1 MSSYQ
6 DRVEAEIA
14 VYAEQEVVHD
24 LPEIYAVWAKGHV
37 MPLLHEVGF
46 DGFWDMYDQAV
57 AEQCARRGSETVT
70 MVSVGAGN
78 GDAEV
83 DLASRLAKMG
93 HENLQ
98 LVLLELNPSMLERA
112 DALAREAGIADRVR
126 TVQADLN
133 TWCAEG
139 PVDVYFANHSLH
151 HVVELEHLFGQIKSS
166 LDPDGVFLINDM
178 IGRNG
183 HQRWPE
189 AVAMVNGIWDQMPER
204 YRRNNYSGEIDT
216 VYPDLDCSGESFEGV
231 RAEDILP
238 LLLKTFHPETYVTF
252 ANIVDPFVD
261 RVYGPNFDINNE
273 SDVAFLEHIAQ
284 LDDAAMELRVLT
296 PTHLVGSFRPS
307 PVQCRYPRGRSPERT
322 VHPASPPIPVTAPA
336 EDPPPA
342 EVHVAA
348 EGSVQPEPA
357 QPPATQTPYPQ
368 LLRASSVKFARRA
381 AGAARR
387 RIFTQR

>member
-14 VYAEQEVVHD
+14 IYAEQDVVHD
-24 LPEIYAVWAKGHV
+24 LPAIYHVWSARYV
-37 MPLLHEVGF
+37 MPLLIEVGVN
-46 DGFWDMYDQAV
+46 DFWGMYDDAV
-57 AEQCARRGSETVT
+57 AEQCARRGDETVT

-83 DLASRLAKMG
+83 DLASRLAKRG

-112 DALAREAGIADRVR
+112 VAHAQEAGIADRVR

-151 HVVELEHLFGQIKSS
+151 HVVELEHLFSEIKSS
-166 LDPDGVFLINDM
+166 LDPAGVFLINDM

-204 YRRNNYSGEIDT
+204 YRLNHYSGQIDT
-216 VYPDLDCSGESFEGV
+216 VYPDTDCSGESFEGV

-238 LLLKTFHPETYVTF
+238 LLLQTFHPQTYVTF
-252 ANIVDPFVD
+252 GNIIDPFVD
-261 RVYGPNFDINNE
+261 RVYGPNFDVNNE
-273 SDVAFLEHIAQ
+273 ADVAFLEQIAQ
-284 LDDAAMELRVLT
+284 LDDAALELGVLT
-296 PTHLVGSFRPS
+296 PTHLVGTFRPS
-307 PVQCRYPRGRSPERT
+307 PVECRYPRGRSPERT
-322 VHPASPPIPVTAPA
+322 LHPVSAPVPVAAPA
-336 EDPPPA
+336 EDPPPSELQIAAPAAPA
-342 EVHVAA
+342 EVA
-348 EGSVQPEPA
+348 
-357 QPPATQTPYPQ
+357 PPRVPTPYAQ
-368 LLRASSVKFARRA
+368 LLRADSIRFARRA
-381 AGAARR
+381 AGAVRR
-387 RIFTQR
+387 RVFTPR